1 MIEKIAYELS
11 LKYRYYDD
19 VYFDFIVE
27 AVQNT
32 INDFMGEIKTI
43 QEIHKHIIE
52 NYI

>member
-19 VYFDFIVE
+19 VYYDFIVE
-27 AVQNT
+27 AVKNT
-32 INDFMGEIKTI
+32 IDDFMGEIKPL
-43 QEIHKHIIE
+43 QEIHKHITE